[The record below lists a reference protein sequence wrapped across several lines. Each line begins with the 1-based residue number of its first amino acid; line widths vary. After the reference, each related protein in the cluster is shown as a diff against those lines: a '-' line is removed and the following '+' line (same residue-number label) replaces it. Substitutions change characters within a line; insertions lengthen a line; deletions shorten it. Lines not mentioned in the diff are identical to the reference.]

1 MKQSNTILAVLSCLF
16 SFFFSGCAGLVLAG
30 GAAAGA
36 GTYAYINGEL
46 NVTENASISKTW
58 VATRA
63 AVQEMNL
70 RIVSENHDALT
81 GRVHAKGAGN
91 KDIYINLKS
100 LSERETEIRI
110 RVGVFGDEVL
120 SERILT
126 HIEKQI
132 GKAAE

>member
-1 MKQSNTILAVLSCLF
+1 MKRSNAILVVCSCLI
-16 SFFFSGCAGLVLAG
+16 SFLSSGCAGLVLAG

-46 NVTENASISKTW
+46 NVTENASMSKSW
-58 VATRA
+58 AATRA

-70 RIVSENHDALT
+70 RVANENHDALT
-81 GRVHAKGAGN
+81 GRIHAKGSGN

-110 RVGVFGDEVL
+110 RVGVFGDEIL

-126 HIEKQI
+126 HIEK
-132 GKAAE
+132 